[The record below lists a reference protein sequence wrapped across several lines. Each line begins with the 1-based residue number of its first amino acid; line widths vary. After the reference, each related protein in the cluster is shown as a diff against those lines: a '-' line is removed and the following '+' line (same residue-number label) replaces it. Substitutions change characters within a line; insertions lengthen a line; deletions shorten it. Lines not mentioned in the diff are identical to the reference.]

1 MAKIDKL
8 NKKLYIHI
16 FKLKQ
21 GDLWSFTK
29 KQKFG
34 LIYIKCVLC
43 DSMTSNRNHWNKLML
58 EIFN

>member
-21 GDLWSFTK
+21 GDLYLKFNLNK
-29 KQKFG
+29 K
-34 LIYIKCVLC
+34 
-43 DSMTSNRNHWNKLML
+43 
-58 EIFN
+58 